1 MRFPAIFC
9 RIGMK
14 FVRNM
19 FRQSGRIRPEWSN
32 GTMR

>member
-14 FVRNM
+14 FVSNM
-19 FRQSGRIRPEWSN
+19 FRQPGRIRLEWSN